1 MTCAHHRFF
10 AAAQKRRKGLP
21 DFIDKQ
27 TTALGDN
34 LAIFG
39 EIMLREFEK
48 LALQI
53 PYRYRN
59 GQVKI
64 DTFKRFGDMKLP
76 RSAVETDAIPVVEPV
91 CRTRTLLNFIE
102 FHAVADCMNKTA
114 GNEKRIILLRIV
126 LDENIFKSAIRDGA
140 LNLCH
145 ADTGLEAG
153 INGPR
158 LQNAA

>member
-53 PYRYRN
+53 PYRYR
-59 GQVKI
+59 
-64 DTFKRFGDMKLP
+64 
-76 RSAVETDAIPVVEPV
+76 
-91 CRTRTLLNFIE
+91 
-102 FHAVADCMNKTA
+102 
-114 GNEKRIILLRIV
+114 
-126 LDENIFKSAIRDGA
+126 
-140 LNLCH
+140 
-145 ADTGLEAG
+145 
-153 INGPR
+153 
-158 LQNAA
+158 